1 MKETELESETPACV
15 TSIHVICFY
24 GIILC
29 VISVYIVQCFVL
41 PLFTLSCVNSEC
53 IISLISVF
61 VSSFH
66 LCFSCGYKCF
76 CPSVVCVI
84 RVHYAMFCVISVLH
98 YPVIKKNV
106 GSAFAVSVCIDQF
119 LCLLSEFIVWY
130 VFGPSL
136 ILRLRLVRMNVF

>member
-1 MKETELESETPACV
+1 MSHSFQKQFCLGFPVYFLRLYKLHDLIFERNRELESETPACV
-15 TSIHVICFY
+15 TSIRVICFY

-41 PLFTLSCVNSEC
+41 PLFTLSCVNSGC

-66 LCFSCGYKCF
+66 LCFSCGCKCF

-98 YPVIKKNV
+98 YHVIKKK
-106 GSAFAVSVCIDQF
+106 
-119 LCLLSEFIVWY
+119 
-130 VFGPSL
+130 
-136 ILRLRLVRMNVF
+136 